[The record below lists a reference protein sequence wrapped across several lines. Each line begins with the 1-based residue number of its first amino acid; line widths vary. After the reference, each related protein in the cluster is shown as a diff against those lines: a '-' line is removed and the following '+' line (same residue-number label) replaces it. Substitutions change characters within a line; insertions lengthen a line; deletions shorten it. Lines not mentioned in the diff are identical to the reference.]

1 MAASMEATAFAY
13 GVVGLGATGRSVL
26 AYLTGSGARV
36 FAADSRGDLP
46 GVEELRSAYRDV
58 PVRLGP
64 FDAARLRGASTLVVS
79 PGVDRRQPPFPELI
93 ASGVEIIGD
102 VELFARAADAP
113 IIAVTGSNGKS
124 TVVSLLDAMLRASGR
139 DVRTGGNL
147 GTPALDLLAGTT
159 PDLYLLELSS
169 FQLETTFSLCPEI
182 AVVLNVAADHMDRY
196 DSMAAYAAAKYRIFH
211 GARVAVLEAG
221 QIEDRALKGAVDDA
235 CRVVTYAVES
245 VPEHGFGV
253 VGSVFYE
260 DGSPIASATD
270 LAIVGRH
277 NEANVAAAFAVGHAF
292 GLETTDMVR
301 ALERFEGLPHRC
313 RPVATVAGV
322 RFVDD
327 SKGTNVAASAAA
339 IAGLGGELVL
349 IAGGVGKGA
358 DFSPLADAARG
369 RVRHAVLIGEAAPD
383 LARVLGPVCEV
394 SLAKTLEEAV
404 GRAARAA
411 TSGDTVL
418 LSPACASFDM
428 FEDFAHRGRSFAA
441 AVSALVEEPRR

>member
-1 MAASMEATAFAY
+1 MQATAFAY

-46 GVEELRSAYRDV
+46 GAEALRSRYREV
-58 PVRLGP
+58 PLHLGP
-64 FDAARLRGASTLVVS
+64 FDAARLGGASTLVVS
-79 PGVDRRQPPFPELI
+79 PGVDRRQPPFPELA
-93 ASGVEIIGD
+93 ASGIEIIGD

-124 TVVSLLDAMLRASGR
+124 TVVSLLDAMLRAGGR
-139 DVRTGGNL
+139 SVCTGGNL
-147 GTPALDLLAGTT
+147 GKPALDLLGGPT
-159 PDLYLLELSS
+159 PEFYLLELSS

-182 AVVLNVAADHMDRY
+182 AVVLNVAPDHMDRY
-196 DSMAAYAAAKYRIFH
+196 DSLAAYAAAKYRIFH

-221 QIEDRALKGAVDDA
+221 QLEDRALNGAVDDA
-235 CRVVTYAVES
+235 CRVISYAVDA

-253 VGSVFYE
+253 AGGVFYE
-260 DGSPIASATD
+260 DGAPIASASD

-277 NEANVAAAFAVGHAF
+277 NEANVAAALAVGRAA
-292 GLETTDMVR
+292 GLPTRDMVT
-301 ALERFEGLPHRC
+301 ALGRFEGLPHRC
-313 RPVATVAGV
+313 RPLATLAGV

-369 RVRHAVLIGEAAPD
+369 RVRHAVLIGEAAPA
-383 LARVLGPVCEV
+383 LAEVLAPVCEV
-394 SLAKTLEEAV
+394 SLAETLEEAV
-404 GRAARAA
+404 HRAARAA
-411 TSGDTVL
+411 NPGETVL

-428 FEDFAHRGRSFAA
+428 FEDYAHRGRSFAA
-441 AVSALVEEPRR
+441 AVSALVEESRS